1 MDICKEFLGIEKKK
15 GGKKPSEN
23 RVTNPPCPPCS
34 SSFLI
39 FPNLFIPLNYFQL
52 KSIYPAGWAPRRVIY
67 GASGAKKMVAGN
79 RKWK

>member
-1 MDICKEFLGIEKKK
+1 LGLKRKK
-15 GGKKPSEN
+15 GEKSLLKIELQIRLVR
-23 RVTNPPCPPCS
+23 RVLH
-34 SSFLI
+34 LI